1 MLRASSSLKSVTTSS
16 SRQHDPTS
24 SSSFDSMPQSPS
36 KRKMSSSNSF
46 FGLVFLKRLFVASS
60 SSSGGSSAALS
71 GGQNQQQKS
80 ASIISSSV
88 PMLFVKIIL
97 PLLALIYL
105 LVESEIVFASSTSST
120 TSSSVGVAKRNI
132 LCDIGVPEFIVF
144 VDAGSTGCRAHTFQ
158 VNSVDT
164 DAADGRLFSLTTIG
178 KKVKSQHPLA
188 WLSGKSEREVAEE
201 LVPMLE
207 GAMRK
212 IEQIEE
218 DRMQSHGGRKK
229 GKNGGGR
236 VPLYV
241 WATAG
246 MRILTEKEQRELWR
260 SVASVVR
267 TKMPRFA
274 IGREEEH
281 FKTIDGEDEGFYAWL
296 AANYLVGVDVT
307 SIGADVDGFGGLQEE
322 ERDRL
327 LREMNARKPLEQSVG
342 AIDVGGGSAQVVTL
356 SASGYMKKTKNI
368 SSMGQ
373 LRKAVR
379 VKSYLGYGANHME
392 KRWREALAKRGE
404 TRDPCGFIGY
414 EAKTSS
420 NAVLIG
426 SGEYEKCALG
436 LKKQIEKMLAED
448 GNGDMRLPKASLSED
463 IGQTK
468 KFLGM
473 SLLYH
478 VTHFISVVMPSS
490 LLTFPKPTL
499 LEIADA
505 GKSLCATSWS
515 VVSSDF
521 DGKDPNT
528 PSDRLNG
535 RCFDAA
541 LLDALL
547 SIDDNSNTVGFGFP
561 KYSTGMSSD
570 DEKNGLRM
578 IEYAEDVNGSEV
590 EWTLGAAISEIHP
603 AAKAQASGPGGD
615 AAEFEQ
621 TCDIRSSF
629 ATVTAVLK
637 KMLAIAFVAI
647 GLFSL
652 YSARAVSNLSS
663 SASLSSLSSQV

>member
-1 MLRASSSLKSVTTSS
+1 MLRASSSSAAFTS
-16 SRQHDPTS
+16 TS
-24 SSSFDSMPQSPS
+24 TSQPSLNHHHRMPESPS
-36 KRKMSSSNSF
+36 KHKQNRTMSKSTGGLFAMSSMSSF
-46 FGLVFLKRLFVASS
+46 CLKTL
-60 SSSGGSSAALS
+60 
-71 GGQNQQQKS
+71 
-80 ASIISSSV
+80 
-88 PMLFVKIIL
+88 L
-97 PLLALIYL
+97 PLLALVYL
-105 LVESEIVFASSTSST
+105 LLLAEEFPTFNTASVVSNTNAGYS
-120 TSSSVGVAKRNI
+120 GERNI
-132 LCDIGVPEFIVF
+132 LCDVGVPEFIVF
-144 VDAGSTGCRAHTFQ
+144 VDAGSTGCRAHTFR
-158 VNSVDT
+158 VNYS
-164 DAADGRLFSLTTIG
+164 ADEDEGEEEMTLSKNDDKTQRLFSLTTVG
-178 KKVKSQHPLA
+178 KKVKSLHPLA
-188 WLSGKSEREVAEE
+188 SLSGKSEKDIETA
-201 LVPMLE
+201 LLPMLE

-212 IEQIEE
+212 IEAIEE
-218 DRMQSHGGRKK
+218 KEKTNGKRKRRRRSPITTSFGKGEQSE
-229 GKNGGGR
+229 GKSR

-246 MRILTEKEQRELWR
+246 MRILTEKEQKELWR
-260 SVASVVR
+260 SVASVAR
-267 TKMPRFA
+267 KATPRFA

-307 SIGADVDGFGGLQEE
+307 SIGADVDGFGGLTEE
-322 ERDRL
+322 ERNRL
-327 LREMNARKPLEQSVG
+327 FREMNNARKPLEESVG

-356 SASGYMKKTKNI
+356 SASGFMRKTKKI
-368 SSMGQ
+368 TSMEQ

-392 KRWREALAKRGE
+392 KRWREALAERGE
-404 TRDPCGFIGY
+404 KRNPCGFIGY
-414 EAKTSS
+414 EAKTSL
-420 NAVLIG
+420 NAILIG

-436 LKKQIEKMLAED
+436 LKKQIQKMLAED

-463 IGQTK
+463 VGQTK

-490 LLTFPKPTL
+490 LVTFPKPTL

-505 GKSLCATSWS
+505 GKSLCATTWS

-535 RCFDAA
+535 RCFDVA

-547 SIDDNSNTVGFGFP
+547 SIDEKSNTVGFGFP
-561 KYSTGMSSD
+561 KYSTGVSSD
-570 DEKNGLRM
+570 DSSNGLRM

-629 ATVTAVLK
+629 ATVTGVFK
-637 KMLAIAFVAI
+637 KMLAIVFVAI

-663 SASLSSLSSQV
+663 SGNSFSSSASLSSQV

>member
-1 MLRASSSLKSVTTSS
+1 MSSM
-16 SRQHDPTS
+16 
-24 SSSFDSMPQSPS
+24 SSFC
-36 KRKMSSSNSF
+36 
-46 FGLVFLKRLFVASS
+46 LKTL
-60 SSSGGSSAALS
+60 
-71 GGQNQQQKS
+71 
-80 ASIISSSV
+80 
-88 PMLFVKIIL
+88 L
-97 PLLALIYL
+97 PLLALVYL
-105 LVESEIVFASSTSST
+105 LLLAEEFPTFNTASVVSNTNAGYS
-120 TSSSVGVAKRNI
+120 GERNI
-132 LCDIGVPEFIVF
+132 LCDVGVPEFIVF
-144 VDAGSTGCRAHTFQ
+144 VDAGSTGCRAHTFR
-158 VNSVDT
+158 VNYS
-164 DAADGRLFSLTTIG
+164 ADEDEGEEEMTLSKNDDKTQRLFSLTTVG
-178 KKVKSQHPLA
+178 KKVKSLHPLA
-188 WLSGKSEREVAEE
+188 SLSGKSEKDIETA
-201 LVPMLE
+201 LLPMLE

-212 IEQIEE
+212 IEAIEE
-218 DRMQSHGGRKK
+218 KEKTNGKRKRRRRSPITTSFGKGEQSE
-229 GKNGGGR
+229 GKSR

-246 MRILTEKEQRELWR
+246 MRILTEKEQKELWR
-260 SVASVVR
+260 SVASVAR
-267 TKMPRFA
+267 KATPRFA

-307 SIGADVDGFGGLQEE
+307 SIGADVDGFGGLTEE
-322 ERDRL
+322 ERNRL
-327 LREMNARKPLEQSVG
+327 FREMNNARKPLEESVG

-356 SASGYMKKTKNI
+356 SASGFMRKTKKI
-368 SSMGQ
+368 TSMEQ

-392 KRWREALAKRGE
+392 KRWREALAERGE
-404 TRDPCGFIGY
+404 KRDPCGFIGY

-420 NAVLIG
+420 NAILIG

-436 LKKQIEKMLAED
+436 LKKQIQKMLAED

-463 IGQTK
+463 VGQTK

-490 LLTFPKPTL
+490 LVTFPKPTL

-505 GKSLCATSWS
+505 GKSLCATTWS

-535 RCFDAA
+535 RCFDVA

-547 SIDDNSNTVGFGFP
+547 SIDENSNTVGFGFP
-561 KYSTGMSSD
+561 KYSAGVSSD
-570 DEKNGLRM
+570 DSSNGLRM

-629 ATVTAVLK
+629 ATVTGVFK
-637 KMLAIAFVAI
+637 KMLAIVFVAI

-663 SASLSSLSSQV
+663 SGNSFSSSASLSSQV

>member
-1 MLRASSSLKSVTTSS
+1 MMMGKSGGGLFASSSAL
-16 SRQHDPTS
+16 
-24 SSSFDSMPQSPS
+24 SSFC
-36 KRKMSSSNSF
+36 
-46 FGLVFLKRLFVASS
+46 LKTL
-60 SSSGGSSAALS
+60 
-71 GGQNQQQKS
+71 
-80 ASIISSSV
+80 
-88 PMLFVKIIL
+88 L
-97 PLLALIYL
+97 PLLALLYL
-105 LVESEIVFASSTSST
+105 LLLAEEFPTFNN
-120 TSSSVGVAKRNI
+120 SSSVLVNTNTGYSGERNI
-132 LCDIGVPEFIVF
+132 LCDVGVPEFVVF
-144 VDAGSTGCRAHTFQ
+144 VDAGSTGCRAHTFR
-158 VNSVDT
+158 VNYS
-164 DAADGRLFSLTTIG
+164 ADEEEEGEEMTLSGKDKTSRGLFSLTTVG
-178 KKVKSQHPLA
+178 KKVKSLHPLA
-188 WLSGKSEREVAEE
+188 SLSGKSEKDIETA
-201 LVPMLE
+201 LLPMLE

-212 IEQIEE
+212 IEEIEE
-218 DRMQSHGGRKK
+218 KEKTNGKRRRRRRSPTTTSFGKGGQSE
-229 GKNGGGR
+229 GKSR

-246 MRILTEKEQRELWR
+246 MRILTEKEQKELWR
-260 SVASVVR
+260 SVASVAR
-267 TKMPRFA
+267 KSTPRFA
-274 IGREEEH
+274 IGREEDH

-307 SIGADVDGFGGLQEE
+307 SIGADVDGFGGLTEE
-322 ERDRL
+322 ERNRL
-327 LREMNARKPLEQSVG
+327 FRGMNNARKPLEESVG

-356 SASGYMKKTKNI
+356 SASGFMRKTKKI
-368 SSMGQ
+368 TSMEQ

-392 KRWREALAKRGE
+392 KRWREALAERGE
-404 TRDPCGFIGY
+404 KRDPCGFIGY
-414 EAKTSS
+414 EAKMSS
-420 NAVLIG
+420 NAILIG

-436 LKKQIEKMLAED
+436 LKKQIQKMLAED

-463 IGQTK
+463 VGQTK

-490 LLTFPKPTL
+490 LVTFPKPTL

-505 GKSLCATSWS
+505 GKSLCATTWS

-535 RCFDAA
+535 RCFDVA

-547 SIDDNSNTVGFGFP
+547 SIDENSNTVGFGFP
-561 KYSTGMSSD
+561 KYSAGVSSD
-570 DEKNGLRM
+570 DSSNGLRM

-629 ATVTAVLK
+629 ATVTGVFK
-637 KMLAIAFVAI
+637 KMLAIVFVAI

-663 SASLSSLSSQV
+663 SGNSFSSSASLSSQV

>member
-1 MLRASSSLKSVTTSS
+1 
-16 SRQHDPTS
+16 
-24 SSSFDSMPQSPS
+24 MPESPS
-36 KRKMSSSNSF
+36 KRKQNRTMSKSTGGGLFASTSLSSF
-46 FGLVFLKRLFVASS
+46 CLKTL
-60 SSSGGSSAALS
+60 
-71 GGQNQQQKS
+71 
-80 ASIISSSV
+80 
-88 PMLFVKIIL
+88 L
-97 PLLALIYL
+97 PLLALAYL
-105 LVESEIVFASSTSST
+105 LLLAEEFPTFNAN
-120 TSSSVGVAKRNI
+120 SVVRATNNGYSNERNI
-132 LCDIGVPEFIVF
+132 LCDVGVPEFLVF
-144 VDAGSTGCRAHTFQ
+144 VDAGSTGCRAHTFR
-158 VNSVDT
+158 VNYS
-164 DAADGRLFSLTTIG
+164 ADDEDEGEEGMTLSEHDDKTSLRLFSLTTVG
-178 KKVKSQHPLA
+178 KKVKSLHPLA
-188 WLSGKSEREVAEE
+188 SLRGKSEKDIETA
-201 LVPMLE
+201 LLPMLE

-212 IEQIEE
+212 IEAIEE
-218 DRMQSHGGRKK
+218 EEKTNGKRKRRRRRSPITTSFGKGEQSE
-229 GKNGGGR
+229 GKSR

-246 MRILTEKEQRELWR
+246 MRILTEKEQKELWR
-260 SVASVVR
+260 SVASVAR
-267 TKMPRFA
+267 KATPRFA

-307 SIGADVDGFGGLQEE
+307 SIGADVDGFGGLTEE
-322 ERDRL
+322 ERNRL
-327 LREMNARKPLEQSVG
+327 FREMNNARKPLEESVG

-356 SASGYMKKTKNI
+356 SASGFMRKTKKI
-368 SSMGQ
+368 TSMEQ

-392 KRWREALAKRGE
+392 KRWREALAERGE
-404 TRDPCGFIGY
+404 KRDPCGFIGY

-420 NAVLIG
+420 NAILIG

-436 LKKQIEKMLAED
+436 LKKQIQKMLAED

-463 IGQTK
+463 VGQTK

-490 LLTFPKPTL
+490 LVTFPKPTL

-505 GKSLCATSWS
+505 GKSLCATTWS

-535 RCFDAA
+535 RCFDVA

-547 SIDDNSNTVGFGFP
+547 SIDENSNTVGFGFP
-561 KYSTGMSSD
+561 KYSAGVSSD
-570 DEKNGLRM
+570 DSSNGLRM

-603 AAKAQASGPGGD
+603 AAKAQASGPGGG

-629 ATVTAVLK
+629 ATVTGVFK
-637 KMLAIAFVAI
+637 KMLAIVFVAI

-652 YSARAVSNLSS
+652 YSARAVSKLSSSGNSFSS
-663 SASLSSLSSQV
+663 SASLSSQV

>member
-1 MLRASSSLKSVTTSS
+1 
-16 SRQHDPTS
+16 
-24 SSSFDSMPQSPS
+24 MPESPS
-36 KRKMSSSNSF
+36 KHKQNRTMSKSTGGGLFASTSMSSF
-46 FGLVFLKRLFVASS
+46 CLKTL
-60 SSSGGSSAALS
+60 
-71 GGQNQQQKS
+71 
-80 ASIISSSV
+80 
-88 PMLFVKIIL
+88 L
-97 PLLALIYL
+97 PLLALVYL
-105 LVESEIVFASSTSST
+105 LLLAEEFPTFNTASSVVSNTNAGYSSE
-120 TSSSVGVAKRNI
+120 RNI
-132 LCDIGVPEFIVF
+132 LCDVGVPEFIVF
-144 VDAGSTGCRAHTFQ
+144 VDAGSTGCRAHTFR
-158 VNSVDT
+158 VNYS
-164 DAADGRLFSLTTIG
+164 ADEEGEEGEEMTLSENDDKTSRLFSLTTVG
-178 KKVKSQHPLA
+178 KKVKSLHPLA
-188 WLSGKSEREVAEE
+188 SLSGKSEKDIETA
-201 LVPMLE
+201 LLPMLE

-212 IEQIEE
+212 IEAIEE
-218 DRMQSHGGRKK
+218 KEKTNGRRKRRRSPITTSFGKGGQSE
-229 GKNGGGR
+229 GKSR

-246 MRILTEKEQRELWR
+246 MRILTEKEQKELWR
-260 SVASVVR
+260 SVASVAR
-267 TKMPRFA
+267 KATPRFA

-307 SIGADVDGFGGLQEE
+307 SIGADVDGFGGLTEE
-322 ERDRL
+322 ERNRL
-327 LREMNARKPLEQSVG
+327 FREMNNARKPLEESVG

-356 SASGYMKKTKNI
+356 SATGFMRKTKKI
-368 SSMGQ
+368 TSMEQ

-392 KRWREALAKRGE
+392 KRWREALAERGE
-404 TRDPCGFIGY
+404 KRDPCGFIGY
-414 EAKTSS
+414 EAKTSL
-420 NAVLIG
+420 NAILIG

-436 LKKQIEKMLAED
+436 LKKQIQKMLADD

-463 IGQTK
+463 VGQTK

-490 LLTFPKPTL
+490 LVTFPKPTL

-505 GKSLCATSWS
+505 GKSLCATTWS

-535 RCFDAA
+535 RCFDVA

-547 SIDDNSNTVGFGFP
+547 SIDENSNTVGFGFP
-561 KYSTGMSSD
+561 KYSAGVSSD
-570 DEKNGLRM
+570 DSSNGLRM

-629 ATVTAVLK
+629 ATVTGVFK
-637 KMLAIAFVAI
+637 KMLAIVFVAI

-663 SASLSSLSSQV
+663 SGNSFSSSASLSSQV

>member
-1 MLRASSSLKSVTTSS
+1 MSKSTGGLFAMSSM
-16 SRQHDPTS
+16 
-24 SSSFDSMPQSPS
+24 SSFC
-36 KRKMSSSNSF
+36 
-46 FGLVFLKRLFVASS
+46 LKTL
-60 SSSGGSSAALS
+60 
-71 GGQNQQQKS
+71 
-80 ASIISSSV
+80 
-88 PMLFVKIIL
+88 L
-97 PLLALIYL
+97 PLLALVYL
-105 LVESEIVFASSTSST
+105 LLLAEEFPTFNTASVVSNTNAGYS
-120 TSSSVGVAKRNI
+120 GERNI
-132 LCDIGVPEFIVF
+132 LCDVGVPEFIVF
-144 VDAGSTGCRAHTFQ
+144 VDAGSTGCRAHTFR
-158 VNSVDT
+158 VNYS
-164 DAADGRLFSLTTIG
+164 ADEDEGEEEMTLSKNDDKTQRLFSLTTVG
-178 KKVKSQHPLA
+178 KKVKSLHPLA
-188 WLSGKSEREVAEE
+188 SLSGKSEKDIETA
-201 LVPMLE
+201 LLPMLE

-212 IEQIEE
+212 IEAIEE
-218 DRMQSHGGRKK
+218 KEKTNGKRKRRRRSPITTSFGKGEQSE
-229 GKNGGGR
+229 GKSR

-246 MRILTEKEQRELWR
+246 MRILTEKEQKELWR
-260 SVASVVR
+260 SVASVAR
-267 TKMPRFA
+267 KATPRFA

-307 SIGADVDGFGGLQEE
+307 SIGADVDGFGGLTEE
-322 ERDRL
+322 ERNRL
-327 LREMNARKPLEQSVG
+327 FREMNNARKPLEESVG

-356 SASGYMKKTKNI
+356 SASGFMRKTKKI
-368 SSMGQ
+368 TSMEQ

-392 KRWREALAKRGE
+392 KRWREALAERGE
-404 TRDPCGFIGY
+404 KRDPCGFIGY
-414 EAKTSS
+414 EAKTSL
-420 NAVLIG
+420 NAILIG

-436 LKKQIEKMLAED
+436 LKKQIQKMLAED
-448 GNGDMRLPKASLSED
+448 GNSDMRLPKASLSED
-463 IGQTK
+463 VGQTK

-490 LLTFPKPTL
+490 LVTFPKPTL

-505 GKSLCATSWS
+505 GKSLCATTWS

-535 RCFDAA
+535 RCFDVA

-547 SIDDNSNTVGFGFP
+547 SIDENSNTVGFGFP
-561 KYSTGMSSD
+561 KYSAGVSSD
-570 DEKNGLRM
+570 DSSNGLRM

-629 ATVTAVLK
+629 ATVTGVFK
-637 KMLAIAFVAI
+637 KMLAIVFVAI

-663 SASLSSLSSQV
+663 SGNSFSSSASLSSQV

>member
-1 MLRASSSLKSVTTSS
+1 MSSM
-16 SRQHDPTS
+16 
-24 SSSFDSMPQSPS
+24 SSFC
-36 KRKMSSSNSF
+36 
-46 FGLVFLKRLFVASS
+46 LKTL
-60 SSSGGSSAALS
+60 
-71 GGQNQQQKS
+71 
-80 ASIISSSV
+80 
-88 PMLFVKIIL
+88 L
-97 PLLALIYL
+97 PLLALVYL
-105 LVESEIVFASSTSST
+105 LLLAEEFPTFNTASVVSNTNAGYS
-120 TSSSVGVAKRNI
+120 GERNI
-132 LCDIGVPEFIVF
+132 LCDVGVPEFIVF
-144 VDAGSTGCRAHTFQ
+144 VDAGSTGCRAHTFR
-158 VNSVDT
+158 VNYF
-164 DAADGRLFSLTTIG
+164 ADEEEGGEMTSENDKTRLFSLTTVG
-178 KKVKSQHPLA
+178 KKVKSLHPLA
-188 WLSGKSEREVAEE
+188 SLSGKSEKDIETA
-201 LVPMLE
+201 LLPMLE

-212 IEQIEE
+212 IEAIEE
-218 DRMQSHGGRKK
+218 KEKTNGKRKRRRRSPITTSFGKGEQSE
-229 GKNGGGR
+229 GKSR

-246 MRILTEKEQRELWR
+246 MRILTEKEQKELWR
-260 SVASVVR
+260 SVASVAR
-267 TKMPRFA
+267 KATPRFA

-307 SIGADVDGFGGLQEE
+307 SIGADVDGFGGLTEE
-322 ERDRL
+322 ERNRL
-327 LREMNARKPLEQSVG
+327 FREMNNARKPLEESVG

-356 SASGYMKKTKNI
+356 SASGFMRKTKKI
-368 SSMGQ
+368 TSMEQ

-392 KRWREALAKRGE
+392 KRWREALAERGE
-404 TRDPCGFIGY
+404 KRDPCGFIGY
-414 EAKTSS
+414 EAKMSS
-420 NAVLIG
+420 NAILIG

-436 LKKQIEKMLAED
+436 LKKQIQKMLAED

-463 IGQTK
+463 VGQTK

-490 LLTFPKPTL
+490 LVTFPKPTL

-505 GKSLCATSWS
+505 GKSLCATTWS

-535 RCFDAA
+535 RCFDVA

-547 SIDDNSNTVGFGFP
+547 SIDEKSNTVGFGFP
-561 KYSTGMSSD
+561 KYSTGVSSD
-570 DEKNGLRM
+570 DSSNGLRM

-629 ATVTAVLK
+629 ATVTGVFK
-637 KMLAIAFVAI
+637 KMLAIVFVAI

-663 SASLSSLSSQV
+663 SGNSFSSSASLSSQV

>member
-1 MLRASSSLKSVTTSS
+1 MSKSTNGGGSFAASTS
-16 SRQHDPTS
+16 P
-24 SSSFDSMPQSPS
+24 SSFC
-36 KRKMSSSNSF
+36 
-46 FGLVFLKRLFVASS
+46 LKTL
-60 SSSGGSSAALS
+60 
-71 GGQNQQQKS
+71 
-80 ASIISSSV
+80 
-88 PMLFVKIIL
+88 L
-97 PLLALIYL
+97 PLLALAYL
-105 LVESEIVFASSTSST
+105 LLLAEEFPTFNNNAN
-120 TSSSVGVAKRNI
+120 SVARATNTRGYSDERNI
-132 LCDIGVPEFIVF
+132 LCDVGVPEFLVF
-144 VDAGSTGCRAHTFQ
+144 VDAGSTGCRAHTFR
-158 VNSVDT
+158 VNYS
-164 DAADGRLFSLTTIG
+164 ADEEGEEGAEMTLSENDDKTSRLFSLTTVG
-178 KKVKSQHPLA
+178 KKVKSLHPLA
-188 WLSGKSEREVAEE
+188 SLRGKSEKDIETA
-201 LVPMLE
+201 LLPMLE

-212 IEQIEE
+212 IEAIEE
-218 DRMQSHGGRKK
+218 EEKTNGKRKRKRRRSPITTSFGKGEQSE
-229 GKNGGGR
+229 GKSR

-246 MRILTEKEQRELWR
+246 MRILTEKEQKELWR
-260 SVASVVR
+260 SVASVAR
-267 TKMPRFA
+267 KATPRFA

-307 SIGADVDGFGGLQEE
+307 SIGADVDGFGGLTEE
-322 ERDRL
+322 ERNRL
-327 LREMNARKPLEQSVG
+327 FREMNNARKPLEESVG

-356 SASGYMKKTKNI
+356 SASGFMRKTKKI
-368 SSMGQ
+368 TSMEQ

-392 KRWREALAKRGE
+392 KRWREALAERGE
-404 TRDPCGFIGY
+404 KRDPCGFIGY

-420 NAVLIG
+420 NAILIG

-436 LKKQIEKMLAED
+436 LKKQIQKMLAED

-463 IGQTK
+463 VGQTK

-490 LLTFPKPTL
+490 LVTFPKPTL

-505 GKSLCATSWS
+505 GKSLCATTWS

-535 RCFDAA
+535 RCFDVA

-547 SIDDNSNTVGFGFP
+547 SIDENSNTVGFGFP
-561 KYSTGMSSD
+561 KYSAGVSSD
-570 DEKNGLRM
+570 DSSNGLRM

-629 ATVTAVLK
+629 ATVTGVFK
-637 KMLAIAFVAI
+637 KMLAIVFVAI

-663 SASLSSLSSQV
+663 SGNSFSSSASLSSQV